1 MFLPSAFLALP
12 LMSYSLETFGAL
24 QTLQVVNVLG
34 ILSYVPLLFRNLW
47 VQAVACV
54 LYPFYRG

>member
-1 MFLPSAFLALP
+1 
-12 LMSYSLETFGAL
+12 MSYSLETFGAL